1 MCKMPLGRLAKF
13 CIQTVLP
20 DRSLLTEQKLVENT
34 KMLKIKCGILSN
46 FQTMCGQTLLP
57 EGQFSN
63 FNCSR
68 GCVTRT
74 NSRASS
80 IASSGGSP
88 RTPNSPSR
96 PQLRRESAQ
105 DLGDQ
110 DPFDHSSKFKFCFT
124 STCHQPPD
132 LKIDLLTDS
141 SR

>member
-1 MCKMPLGRLAKF
+1 M
-13 CIQTVLP
+13 LP
-20 DRSLLTEQKLVENT
+20 DTSFQMGQKLVENS
-34 KMLKIKCGILSN
+34 KYQNEIKIK
-46 FQTMCGQTLLP
+46 CGQTLLP
-57 EGQFSN
+57 EGQFLN